1 MNTVSSETIIVA
13 DVGVDAELLRASM
26 PPGPAM
32 TLSLAEGIDRVLA
45 IVDDRKPSLLVIGCA
60 SSSNAALELL
70 REARRRHEHCAIVV
84 LYGGSPNGFMDRA
97 FQLGADDLIT
107 LPQPEGEV
115 VFALE
120 KAVSRR
126 RGSNGEV
133 PPAPLICILGPK
145 GGTGKTLTACNL
157 AVALAQAGARP
168 VLVDIDLQ
176 FGDVGLALGLPPDRT
191 IYDLAVS
198 GSAVDSYAV
207 GRFLTA
213 HTSGLNTLLAPVRP
227 DQAGAIKPDFLRQ
240 VYAVLRAEH
249 DFVIIDTPPA
259 FSPDVI
265 ATIDVAT
272 DLCVVGTLDALSLKD
287 TKIGLE
293 TLALMGRSG
302 DDITLVLNRSDTSVG
317 ISQADVATILGRV
330 PAVLVPSDRAIPR
343 ATTDGI
349 PIVLA
354 DARSGPAQA
363 FKQLAQH
370 YLRESTY
377 ATAGES
383 VDDSKRAGGRRSLI
397 RKGR

>member
-1 MNTVSSETIIVA
+1 MSAVSAETIVVA
-13 DVGVDAELLRASM
+13 DVGVDAELLRAAM

-32 TLSLAEGIDRVLA
+32 MLSLAEGVDRVLT
-45 IVDDRKPSLLVIGCA
+45 IVDDSKPSLLVIGCTA
-60 SSSNAALELL
+60 SSNTALDLL
-70 REARRRHEHCAIVV
+70 REARRRHEDCAIVV

-107 LPQPEGEV
+107 LPQPQGSLI
-115 VFALE
+115 FALE

-126 RGSNGEV
+126 RGSSAELAL
-133 PPAPLICILGPK
+133 APLICIIGPK

-157 AVALAQAGARP
+157 AVALAQTGART

-198 GSAVDSYAV
+198 GSTVDSYAI
-207 GRFLTA
+207 GRFLTL
-213 HTSGLNTLLAPVRP
+213 HSSGLNTLLAPVRP
-227 DQAGAIKPDFLRQ
+227 DQAAVIKPDFLRQ
-240 VYAVLRAEH
+240 VYAALRVEH

-259 FSPDVI
+259 FSAEVI
-265 ATIDVAT
+265 ATIDIAT

-293 TLALMGRSG
+293 TLALMGRRA

-317 ISQADVATILGRV
+317 ISQADAATILGQV

-343 ATTDGI
+343 ATTDGM

-354 DARSGPAQA
+354 DERSGPAQA
-363 FKQLAQH
+363 FKQLAQL
-370 YLRESTY
+370 YLRRSPH
-377 ATAGES
+377 GGS
-383 VDDSKRAGGRRSLI
+383 VENSKSGRGRRLLM